1 MSLIDADIR
10 DYAYQLFVQEAPELL
25 QTIESILLTLV
36 QERNSANIHTLMRAT
51 HSLKGNAASLGLD
64 AVKDLAH
71 RLESAVKALHSESLE
86 ITLELESSFLAA
98 SDCLRDTI
106 HVGIQSGTFTPPAK
120 AEAIYTHLEAQLAHV
135 DVEDFLLPSTSD
147 FGIDLRQS
155 LFAID
160 VARSLEELA
169 TVLSQGDPT
178 ALTQQLKTQAQAFAD
193 LGQMLEL
200 PNFTALSHGVLRALE
215 AQPQAVT
222 SLGQWALSAWRQA
235 QEAILSGGDPPPPEA
250 FPDLAAWLGAPAA
263 TPPHLEVETLEPDFE
278 WGSPSAAP
286 IPATT
291 DLSLD
296 QDLFA
301 TLAGSLEE
309 LERDL
314 SPKPQPAPSTI
325 PEPAAMAAA
334 DPVGAILPPPSPAP
348 AVTVRVD
355 LQRLDKISAQVGEL
369 SISRNQ
375 LQMQQDLVR
384 QTAASLKR
392 RLKTLRNQ
400 STQLER
406 IADQL
411 IVSGVAA
418 PLTPT
423 PQDSPSGQESPL
435 AWGVGFD
442 TLELDRYSS
451 LNVLIQEVLEESAQI
466 EETLEDL
473 NLYLSQSEQTLR
485 IHAKGLTE
493 LNEELVSARMLPISR
508 VLERLPRVIRDLALT
523 QRKQVQVHLEGSE
536 VLVDKPVLDQLYT
549 PLVHLVR
556 NAVDHGLE
564 PPQERQ
570 LRSKPRTGSLYISA
584 FRQGGQVVIQVR
596 DDGRGIDR
604 GAVGKRAVEQG
615 LCQPEELDTLED
627 AALLNFIF
635 APGFSTARQ
644 VSEVSGRGVGLDS
657 VRAELAAVRGTVSV
671 QSTPGVG
678 TTFTL
683 RIPLTL
689 GLTQLILCEAGRA
702 TYAFPV
708 DTVAEILQ
716 VPLSTSSLEWQGRR
730 LTIQPL
736 PQLLRY
742 GLAAR
747 QLRQGSLLPEET
759 QTVLICERDG
769 IAIGIGVDRLVAQQ
783 ELAVKPLGS
792 ELAAPAYWFGCT
804 VGATGLLIPILDG
817 WSLGQMPHQGATELM
832 PSPRCEVV
840 PHQKL
845 RLLVIDDSAMMRQT
859 LARQLERAGYEVA
872 QARDGQEAIAQLEHQ
887 QPADLILCD
896 VEMPRMNGFEFLNQ
910 RRKVSHLAGIPVVM
924 LTSRSGQKHRRLA
937 MQLGANAYLTKPC
950 LEYELLTQ
958 VEALLA
964 SRERQ
969 KVADY

>member
-25 QTIESILLTLV
+25 QTIESILLALS
-36 QERNSANIHTLMRAT
+36 QERNPSDIHTLMRTT

-64 AVKDLAH
+64 SVMELAH
-71 RLESAVKALHSESLE
+71 RLESAVKALHSDSLQ
-86 ITLELESSFLAA
+86 ITPELESSFLAA

-106 HVGIQSGTFTPPAK
+106 QAGIRSGSFATPAQT
-120 AEAIYTHLEAQLAHV
+120 EAIYAHLEAQLAHV
-135 DVEDFLLPSTSD
+135 EVDDFVLPSTSD

-155 LFAID
+155 LFEID

-169 TVLSQGDPT
+169 RILAQGDPST
-178 ALTQQLKTQAQAFAD
+178 LTQHLKTQAQAFAD

-200 PNFTALSHGVLRALE
+200 PNFTALSNGVLQALE
-215 AQPQAVT
+215 AQPEAVI
-222 SLGQWALSAWRQA
+222 SLGEWALSAWRQA
-235 QEAILSGGDPPPPEA
+235 QETIVSGGDPPPPEA
-250 FPDLAAWLGAPAA
+250 FPDLAAWIGAPA
-263 TPPHLEVETLEPDFE
+263 TPPTLEVEPLEPDFE
-278 WGSPSAAP
+278 WGSPPSATGP
-286 IPATT
+286 
-291 DLSLD
+291 DLSPD
-296 QDLFA
+296 PDLFT
-301 TLAGSLEE
+301 TLASSLEE
-309 LERDL
+309 LDL
-314 SPKPQPAPSTI
+314 SPELEPTPTTI
-325 PEPAAMAAA
+325 LEPVAVAAT
-334 DPVGAILPPPSPAP
+334 DPIEARLPPTAP
-348 AVTVRVD
+348 TPDVTVRVD

-392 RLKTLRNQ
+392 RLKTLRNH
-400 STQLER
+400 SVQLER

-411 IVSGVAA
+411 IVSGVAT

-423 PQDSPSGQESPL
+423 AKDPVLESTPE
-435 AWGVGFD
+435 WHTNFD
-442 TLELDRYSS
+442 ALELDRYSS
-451 LNVLIQEVLEESAQI
+451 LNLIIQEVLEESAQI

-473 NLYLSQSEQTLR
+473 NLYLGQSEQTLR
-485 IHAKGLTE
+485 LHAKGLTE

-508 VLERLPRVIRDLALT
+508 VLERLPRVVRDLALA
-523 QRKQVQVHLEGSE
+523 QRKQVQVQLEGSE

-570 LRSKPRTGSLYISA
+570 LRGKARTGVLLISA

-604 GAVGKRAVEQG
+604 AAVGKRAVEQG
-615 LCQPEELDTLED
+615 LCKPSDLNTLED

-657 VRAELAAVRGTVSV
+657 VRAELATVRGTVSV
-671 QSTPGVG
+671 QSTPGVS

-689 GLTQLILCEAGRA
+689 GLTQLILCEAGRF

-716 VPLSTSSLEWQGRR
+716 VPLNTPSLEWQGQSLR
-730 LTIQPL
+730 IQPL
-736 PQLLRY
+736 LHLLRY
-742 GLAAR
+742 GVAAG
-747 QLRQGSLLPEET
+747 QLHQGTLTPEDI

-769 IAIGIGVDRLVAQQ
+769 TAVAIAVDRLVAQQ

-792 ELAAPAYWFGCT
+792 ELVAPAYFFGCT
-804 VGATGLLIPILDG
+804 VGATGMLIPILDG
-817 WSLGQMPHQGATELM
+817 WALGQLGHATPAEGTL
-832 PSPRCEVV
+832 RCPVI

-872 QARDGQEAIAQLEHQ
+872 QARDGQEALTHLEHQ
-887 QPADLILCD
+887 QPVSLILCD

-910 RRKVSHLAGIPVVM
+910 RRKAPHLAGIPVVM

-937 MQLGANAYLTKPC
+937 MQLGADAYLTKPC
-950 LEYELLTQ
+950 LEYELLAQ
-958 VEALLA
+958 VEALLPG
-964 SRERQ
+964 R
-969 KVADY
+969 

>member
-25 QTIESILLTLV
+25 QTIESIVLTLA
-36 QERNSANIHTLMRAT
+36 QERNSADIHTLMRTT

-64 AVKDLAH
+64 TVKALAH
-71 RLESAVKALHSESLE
+71 RLESAVKALYSDSLE

-106 HVGIQSGTFTPPAK
+106 QTGIQSGTFTPPAK
-120 AEAIYTHLEAQLAHV
+120 AEAIYAHLEAQLAHV
-135 DVEDFLLPSTSD
+135 DVEDFILASTSD

-155 LFAID
+155 LFEID
-160 VARSLEELA
+160 VARSLEELS
-169 TVLSQGDPT
+169 TILSQGDPA

-200 PNFTALSHGVLRALE
+200 PNFTALSNGVLQALRTH
-215 AQPQAVT
+215 PQAVIP
-222 SLGQWALSAWRQA
+222 LAQLALSAWRKA
-235 QEAILSGGDPPPPEA
+235 QVAVLKGGDPLPLEAYPELVQWSGASSPTTLSPDPPE
-250 FPDLAAWLGAPAA
+250 
-263 TPPHLEVETLEPDFE
+263 LELESDFE
-278 WGSPSAAP
+278 WGSPSPEP
-286 IPATT
+286 IPQTPEPA
-291 DLSLD
+291 LES
-296 QDLFA
+296 DLFA
-301 TLAGSLEE
+301 TLADSLQE
-309 LERDL
+309 LELPSEPTSAPPLEREATPPADLDPTEVML
-314 SPKPQPAPSTI
+314 SPASVSPT
-325 PEPAAMAAA
+325 PE
-334 DPVGAILPPPSPAP
+334 
-348 AVTVRVD
+348 VTVRVD
-355 LQRLDKISAQVGEL
+355 LQQLDKISAQVGEL

-384 QTAASLKR
+384 QTADSLKR
-392 RLKTLRNQ
+392 RLKTLRHQ

-423 PQDSPSGQESPL
+423 PQDSPSSQESP
-435 AWGVGFD
+435 FD
-442 TLELDRYSS
+442 WRVRFDALELDRYSS
-451 LNVLIQEVLEESAQI
+451 LNVLIQEMLEESAQI

-493 LNEELVSARMLPISR
+493 LNEELVSARMLPMSR
-508 VLERLPRVIRDLALT
+508 VLERLPRIVRDLALA
-523 QRKQVQVHLEGSE
+523 QHKQVQLHLKGSE

-570 LRSKPRTGSLYISA
+570 LRSKPRTGSLHISA

-604 GAVGKRAVEQG
+604 AAVGKRAVEQG
-615 LCQPEELDTLED
+615 LCKPEELDTLED
-627 AALLNFIF
+627 ATLLNFIF

-716 VPLSTSSLEWQGRR
+716 VSLSTSSLEWQGQR
-730 LTIQPL
+730 LPIQPL
-736 PQLLRY
+736 LHLLRY
-742 GLAAR
+742 GSAAE
-747 QLRQGSLLPEET
+747 QLRQGSLPPEET

-769 IAIGIGVDRLVAQQ
+769 TAIGIGVDRLVAQQ

-804 VGATGLLIPILDG
+804 VGATGFLIPILDG
-817 WSLGQMPHQGATELM
+817 WSLGQLHHPGATELL
-832 PSPRCEVV
+832 PLPRCAVV
-840 PHQKL
+840 PHQKV

-958 VEALLA
+958 VEALLP
-964 SRERQ
+964 SR
-969 KVADY
+969 

>member
-25 QTIESILLTLV
+25 QTIESILLTLS
-36 QERNSANIHTLMRAT
+36 QERNPSDIHTLMRTT

-64 AVKDLAH
+64 SVKELAH
-71 RLESAVKALHSESLE
+71 RLESAVKALHSESLQ
-86 ITLELESSFLAA
+86 ITPELETSFLAA

-106 HVGIQSGTFTPPAK
+106 QAGIRSGTFATPAQT
-120 AEAIYTHLEAQLAHV
+120 EAIYAHLEAQLAHV
-135 DVEDFLLPSTSD
+135 EVDDFVLPSTSD

-155 LFAID
+155 LFEID

-169 TVLSQGDPT
+169 TILAQGDPS
-178 ALTQQLKTQAQAFAD
+178 ALAQQLKTQAQAFAD

-200 PNFTALSHGVLRALE
+200 PNFTALSNRVLQALE

-222 SLGQWALSAWRQA
+222 SLGQQALSAWRLA
-235 QEAILSGGDPPPPEA
+235 QERILSGGDPPPPEV
-250 FPDLAAWLGAPAA
+250 FPELTSWIGAPAA
-263 TPPHLEVETLEPDFE
+263 TLTPPNRAGENLEPDFE
-278 WGSPSAAP
+278 WGSPSP
-286 IPATT
+286 EPVPQTPEPALET
-291 DLSLD
+291 
-296 QDLFA
+296 DLFA

-309 LERDL
+309 LDL
-314 SPKPQPAPSTI
+314 NPAPAPITI
-325 PEPAAMAAA
+325 PEPIPVVAA
-334 DPVGAILPPPSPAP
+334 DPLAAIFPATSSSPE
-348 AVTVRVD
+348 VTVRVD

-384 QTAASLKR
+384 QTADSLKR
-392 RLKTLRNQ
+392 RLKTLRSQ
-400 STQLER
+400 SAQLER

-411 IVSGVAA
+411 IVSGVGT
-418 PLTPT
+418 PLAPT
-423 PQDSPSGQESPL
+423 PRDPQLDSTAEWNTS
-435 AWGVGFD
+435 FD
-442 TLELDRYSS
+442 ALELDRYSS
-451 LNVLIQEVLEESAQI
+451 LSVLIQEVLEESAQI

-473 NLYLSQSEQTLR
+473 NLYLSQSQQTLR
-485 IHAKGLTE
+485 LHAKGLTA

-508 VLERLPRVIRDLALT
+508 VLERLPRVARDLALA
-523 QRKQVQVHLEGSE
+523 QRKQIQVQLEGSE

-570 LRSKPRTGSLYISA
+570 LRGKPRTGILRISA

-604 GAVGKRAVEQG
+604 DAVGQRAVEQG
-615 LCQPEELDTLED
+615 LCKPSDLNTLED

-671 QSTPGVG
+671 HSNPGVG

-689 GLTQLILCEAGRA
+689 GLTQLILCEAGRF

-716 VPLSTSSLEWQGRR
+716 VPLNTSNLEWQGQPLR
-730 LTIQPL
+730 IQPL
-736 PQLLRY
+736 LHLLRY
-742 GLAAR
+742 GAAAG
-747 QLRQGSLLPEET
+747 QLRPGSLPPEET

-769 IAIGIGVDRLVAQQ
+769 TAMGIGVDRLVAQQ

-792 ELAAPAYWFGCT
+792 ELTAPAYFFGCT
-804 VGATGLLIPILDG
+804 VGATGMLIPILDG
-817 WSLGQMPHQGATELM
+817 WSLGHLSRAQPAEDTLPPNCPVIPHPKQ
-832 PSPRCEVV
+832 
-840 PHQKL
+840 

-872 QARDGQEAIAQLEHQ
+872 QARDGQEALTHLQLQ

-910 RRKVSHLAGIPVVM
+910 RRKAPHLAGIPVVM

-937 MQLGANAYLTKPC
+937 MQLGADAYLTKPC

-958 VEALLA
+958 VEALLL
-964 SRERQ
+964 SR
-969 KVADY
+969 